1 MPATARPFWIL
12 TAVLIA
18 AFPILNFVYW
28 PQLLRS
34 GRLQPDGDNIGVPMY
49 GSVLIAI
56 IASPFVIGIAGLCL
70 RRYNQPVRLTAYRRD
85 RPFRSALATI
95 FFGGAGFVLMLGSI
109 AQLVHP
115 LPWYEYLWPAYTALW
130 VPWMF
135 GLRAAFIEQ
144 DTVVVG

>member
-1 MPATARPFWIL
+1 
-12 TAVLIA
+12 
-18 AFPILNFVYW
+18 
-28 PQLLRS
+28 
-34 GRLQPDGDNIGVPMY
+34 MY

-70 RRYNQPVRLTAYRRD
+70 RGYNQSVRLTAYRLD

-95 FFGGAGFVLMLGSI
+95 LFGGAGIILMLGSL
-109 AQLVHP
+109 AELMHP
-115 LPWYEYLWPAYTALW
+115 LPWYEYLWPAYTAFW

-144 DTVVVG
+144 KTVVVG